1 MEENVG
7 LMDQKVRIALGAV
20 SGLVSLLVL
29 AQSQSIVSELLPLP
43 AIVSPVLGLVAL
55 MLLVT
60 GFRKKCQLY
69 SMLGM
74 DTSE

>member
-1 MEENVG
+1 
-7 LMDQKVRIALGAV
+7 MDQKVRIALGAV

-29 AQSQSIVSELLPLP
+29 AQSQNLVSEMVSLP
-43 AIVSPVLGLVAL
+43 AIASPVLGVAAL
-55 MLLVT
+55 ALLVT
-60 GFRKKCQLY
+60 GYRKKCQLY

>member
-20 SGLVSLLVL
+20 SGILSLLVL
-29 AQSQSIVSELLPLP
+29 AQSQNLVSEMLPLP
-43 AIVSPVLGLVAL
+43 AIASPLLGLVAL
-55 MLLVT
+55 VLLVT
-60 GFRKKCQLY
+60 GYRKKCQLY
-69 SMLGM
+69 AMIGM